1 MEYTIT
7 LSDIQ
12 YKALAHVAYDPEEWI
27 INAVY
32 ERCRIA
38 IEDIY
43 QKELEKLNNEAKP
56 VSGTKYDIVMNADI
70 KTAKEIEDSR
80 EPIQ

>member
-1 MEYTIT
+1 MEFIIT

-12 YKALAHVAYDPEEWI
+12 YKALAHVTYDPEEWI
-27 INAVY
+27 KNAVY

-43 QKELEKLNNEAKP
+43 TKEIDKINSEGKS
-56 VSGTKYDIVMNADI
+56 VSGTKYDIVMSADI
-70 KTAKEIEDSR
+70 KSGKEIEDSR
-80 EPIQ
+80 PKY